1 MNTAGTFEA
10 MAIEQLR
17 LFFADY
23 GLARLS
29 GNESAFAGCYD
40 LPALFLSDAVS
51 LPIATV
57 SDLESVF
64 LAATERYTQSG
75 FATATPTLGRVDV
88 LSTQIVAVDV
98 DWNYL
103 DAQGDQVDRESCRY
117 LLRVRPNDNIRI
129 QVAITRTVS

>member
-1 MNTAGTFEA
+1 MHTAGSFEA

-17 LFFADY
+17 LFFANY
-23 GLARLS
+23 GFTRLS
-29 GNESAFAGCYD
+29 GNTSAFTGCYD
-40 LPALFLSDAVS
+40 LPALFLSDAGS

-64 LAATERYTQSG
+64 LAATERYTQRG
-75 FATATPTLGRVDV
+75 FATAEPTLGQVDV

-103 DAQGDQVDRESCRY
+103 DAQGDHVDLERYRY

-129 QVAITRTVS
+129 QVVVTRTVS